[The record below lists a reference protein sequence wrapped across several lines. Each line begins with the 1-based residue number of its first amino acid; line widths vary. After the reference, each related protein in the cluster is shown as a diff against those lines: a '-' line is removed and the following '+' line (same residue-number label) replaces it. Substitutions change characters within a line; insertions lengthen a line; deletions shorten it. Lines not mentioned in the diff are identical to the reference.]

1 MSKKSGASRL
11 LETFGIDRETQEGIS
26 KTTNEGIETLAI
38 VGDSIFGT
46 MADII
51 EAGKPW
57 AKKAYEN
64 AGDACEMVS
73 ETLNVLMDDIE
84 ESTSSEEEES
94 TSSPKISWSEEE
106 TERSQDLI
114 SGLKIIE
121 NTVKATGIGSP
132 INNAVIINLSTV
144 TQGILKKADE
154 PFDKVMTKT
163 LQSLRSIHVRLYSIK
178 NPLQKGIINKLQ
190 GLVNNLQAIANITTL
205 SPIDNIFQMD
215 PITEKLFESVES
227 LIDEIE
233 KIELN
238 RKRYQSKKGKSIS
251 VDKEVI
257 KAFLI
262 EGMETIQLDLQNLS
276 NYSNSDVRE
285 MFKTASNMRQT
296 LYSASEIDNN
306 LIFIV
311 NLALLH
317 IEEILQKAAIQSLNQ
332 MVLTN
337 LYKTINDMKKLALS
351 AVDREKEDPIVQK
364 IRDFFEKNEGSLGTE
379 INGIDEIANILFKQL
394 GEIRIDIEKNIQE
407 QQK

>member
-379 INGIDEIANILFKQL
+379 INGIDEIF
-394 GEIRIDIEKNIQE
+394 
-407 QQK
+407 